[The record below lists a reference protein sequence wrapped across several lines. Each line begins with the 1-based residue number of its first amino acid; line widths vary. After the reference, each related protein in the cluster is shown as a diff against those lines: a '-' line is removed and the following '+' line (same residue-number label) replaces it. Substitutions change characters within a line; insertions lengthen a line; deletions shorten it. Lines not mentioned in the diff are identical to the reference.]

1 MAKKK
6 TKQDDYQLV
15 IGVCRDNGVII
26 DLTYNGI
33 LNDLND
39 KDLKDVY
46 YRLTLLRKD
55 VKSLLKCRWLNK
67 LKERFKWIS

>member
-1 MAKKK
+1 MSKKK
-6 TKQDDYQLV
+6 EDYQLV
-15 IGVCRDNGVII
+15 VGVCKDNGVII

-46 YRLTLLRKD
+46 CRLTLLRKD
-55 VKSLLKCRWLNK
+55 VRNLLRYRWWNK
-67 LKERFKWIS
+67 LKEKFKWIL